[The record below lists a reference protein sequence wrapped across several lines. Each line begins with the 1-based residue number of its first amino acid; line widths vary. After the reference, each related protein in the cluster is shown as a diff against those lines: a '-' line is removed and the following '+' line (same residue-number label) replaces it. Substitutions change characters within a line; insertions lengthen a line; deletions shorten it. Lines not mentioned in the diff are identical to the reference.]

1 MNDENKE
8 NIENNQTENKSNSE
22 NQKRW
27 WKNILLKSNLQNK
40 ILYINLMI
48 SIFIGL
54 FLILFVNFQNYIS
67 NKLNNIITKE
77 LPKMNQ
83 YHSNHLSL
91 NLEDGNVLILGNNI
105 SYGITEIYL
114 KKNKRFKIYNK
125 DLLGTYLLYADD
137 NYVFYS
143 DKNNIYCYN
152 PNENFSLKFKIAL
165 NENIIHPKISFI
177 DKNQFLIWGGWSA
190 PNKISK
196 RWQIYDIS
204 IKQVISTG
212 YFDTE
217 VNENSQIVKI
227 TSNLF
232 LFYTNNIIYKM
243 DRIELFSKNNVTC
256 NELGNIYNLQ
266 IHKTIRVN
274 DSVLITF
281 SDNLNKK
288 NLNIALLDINKNK
301 IKKIIT
307 TKLNPDFKAIV
318 FDNTKLL
325 LIGTSS
331 NNENKGIYSFDVITS
346 DLKFLG
352 NMKYNRHF
360 YNAILLKDNKTI
372 LITGGSYDNN
382 VSNGEKTAEY
392 FIIRR

>member
-1 MNDENKE
+1 
-8 NIENNQTENKSNSE
+8 
-22 NQKRW
+22 
-27 WKNILLKSNLQNK
+27 
-40 ILYINLMI
+40 
-48 SIFIGL
+48 
-54 FLILFVNFQNYIS
+54 
-67 NKLNNIITKE
+67 
-77 LPKMNQ
+77 
-83 YHSNHLSL
+83 
-91 NLEDGNVLILGNNI
+91 
-105 SYGITEIYL
+105 
-114 KKNKRFKIYNK
+114 
-125 DLLGTYLLYADD
+125 
-137 NYVFYS
+137 
-143 DKNNIYCYN
+143 
-152 PNENFSLKFKIAL
+152 
-165 NENIIHPKISFI
+165 
-177 DKNQFLIWGGWSA
+177 
-190 PNKISK
+190 
-196 RWQIYDIS
+196 
-204 IKQVISTG
+204 
-212 YFDTE
+212 
-217 VNENSQIVKI
+217 
-227 TSNLF
+227 
-232 LFYTNNIIYKM
+232 
-243 DRIELFSKNNVTC
+243 ELFSKNNVTC